1 MFQMPLDNRGR
12 TTALYRSLQ
21 RPPLL
26 SPPPPQAKTIGGI
39 RVGAAEGYG
48 EKEAGGGGECA
59 GTNQRHLC

>member
-39 RVGAAEGYG
+39 RVGSS
-48 EKEAGGGGECA
+48 
-59 GTNQRHLC
+59 